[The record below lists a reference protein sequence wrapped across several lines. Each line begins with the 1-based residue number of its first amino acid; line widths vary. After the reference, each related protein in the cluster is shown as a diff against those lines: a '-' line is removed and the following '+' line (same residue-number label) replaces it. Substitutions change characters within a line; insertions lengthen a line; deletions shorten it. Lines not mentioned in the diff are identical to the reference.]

1 MTKPETGI
9 KSRIKSGPYD
19 SLREY
24 MDAIEAHGNV
34 IRIDKID
41 QDNYELTGLMYK
53 LIDKHGW
60 RELLH

>member
-9 KSRIKSGPYD
+9 KSKIKTGPYD

-41 QDNYELTGLMYK
+41 QDNYPMQKDLNEIK
-53 LIDKHGW
+53 
-60 RELLH
+60 